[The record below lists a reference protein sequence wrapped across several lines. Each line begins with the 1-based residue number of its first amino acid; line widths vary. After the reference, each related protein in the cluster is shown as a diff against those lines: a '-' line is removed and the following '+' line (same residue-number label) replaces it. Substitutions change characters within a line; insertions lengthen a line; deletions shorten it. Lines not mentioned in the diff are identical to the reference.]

1 MDRRA
6 VARVIGSLIGV
17 GGVAFSLTLLSRS
30 MRSVQAIGGV
40 CRSGASATQIVHHCP
55 AGVGGTMTLSIFGGL
70 LFLLLFTICA
80 GDSGRSLLLL
90 AWSALF
96 ITLGWNFL
104 DYGLHITV
112 SSSATGSGVSG
123 GFLVCAVL
131 FIIMGAV
138 PLVWVLPR
146 LWRVLTGAPDPDFP
160 PDAPGHAP
168 LSGMT
173 TVRFNPPPG
182 STTAPSTPSWTLGS
196 SVRMSAAASAPPST
210 AATTTRDV
218 AVELERLASLHRR
231 GELNDA
237 EYEAA
242 KAKAIADPGKGA

>member
-1 MDRRA
+1 MDRRS
-6 VARVIGSLIGV
+6 VARVIGSLVGA

-40 CRSGASATQIVHHCP
+40 CKSGASATQIVHHCP

-70 LFLLLFTICA
+70 LFLLLFTVCS
-80 GDSGRSLLLL
+80 GDAGRSLLLL

-96 ITLGWNFL
+96 LSLGWNFL

-112 SSSATGSGVSG
+112 SSDTTGSGVSG
-123 GFLVCAVL
+123 GFLISGVL
-131 FIIMGAV
+131 FIVMGVV

-146 LWRVLTGAPDPDFP
+146 LWRVLTGEPDPDFP
-160 PDAPGHAP
+160 PDAPGHMP
-168 LSGMT
+168 QPVS

-182 STTAPSTPSWTLGS
+182 STTTPSTPSWQYGS
-196 SVRMSAAASAPPST
+196 AVRMSGAAMATPT
-210 AATTTRDV
+210 TATTGRDL
-218 AVELERLASLHRR
+218 AGELERLASLHRR
-231 GELNDA
+231 GELSDA

-242 KAKAIADPGKGA
+242 KAHAIAENGKST